1 MKISVSSYSFRQYI
15 RAGKLTQFD
24 TVETENKIGLKAI
37 EFIDMSPKPNP
48 ALDEQK
54 EYAYQIKRGRIQCV

>member
-1 MKISVSSYSFRQYI
+1 MKISVSSYSFQQYI
-15 RAGKLTQFD
+15 RAGKLTQLD
-24 TVETENKIGLKAI
+24 TVEEAKKIGLEAI